1 MSLPMPSAGC
11 ACGSLGTAEG
21 EEPGKSFKRGDHAC
35 WVRVV
40 EGWAGRHYGTQFLP
54 RIGQEVIVDFLDGDP
69 DRPIITGRV
78 YNADRGTT
86 NLPFP
91 DPGQK
96 DTQLD
101 KLSKLPSTAS
111 RDLPLSGIKTWS
123 VPTND
128 GSGNPLPTRFH
139 LLRFSDKR
147 DKEQYLIR
155 SQRRLD
161 ITAFGSR
168 YKLDLRQPAPDCRRQ
183 AEGRYH
189 RRRLPRPHIQEL

>member
-1 MSLPMPSAGC
+1 MGRPAIRPS
-11 ACGSLGTAEG
+11 S
-21 EEPGKSFKRGDHAC
+21 
-35 WVRVV
+35 W
-40 EGWAGRHYGTQFLP
+40 P

-91 DPGQK
+91 DPRQK

-128 GSGNPLPTRFH
+128 GSGNPLPTRFR

-161 ITAFGSR
+161 ITALG
-168 YKLDLRQPAPDCRRQ
+168 YTLQVDLRQSAPDCRRQ